1 MQPYSLNICG
11 KVIRVE
17 QEPSVSFLRL
27 CEGYILN
34 EPAPAPDYVI
44 TSSEED
50 AVAQWE
56 ISLPKLLDALFST
69 SVLRKFAALLLEN
82 ERTLFIHGSVIAY
95 HNVAYLFTAPS
106 GTGKTTH
113 SLLWTKKLKDA
124 YILNGDKPF
133 VSTEEKVIAWGSP
146 WCGSERY
153 NRNEG
158 VELKAICFL
167 VRAEK
172 NRIVEISDDEAIPML
187 ALQTGDPDPDDYRT
201 KIWMMEGLNRLRGR
215 VKFYRY
221 EMNNLEEEEAFHTTY
236 DVLSK
241 L

>member
-1 MQPYSLNICG
+1 MKPYSLYICE

-17 QEPSVSFLRL
+17 EEVGSYIRFCR
-27 CEGYILN
+27 GYIVK
-34 EPAPAPDYVI
+34 EPAP
-44 TSSEED
+44 EED
-50 AVAQWE
+50 YSIIIKKEDVDLE
-56 ISLPKLLDALFST
+56 RIISERWTDDDLCGFVLLKKL
-69 SVLRKFAALLLEN
+69 ALLLLKD
-82 ERTLFIHGSVIAY
+82 ERTLFVHGSL
-95 HNVAYLFTAPS
+95 VAYQHSAFLFTAPS

-113 SLLWTKKLKDA
+113 SRLWTKNLPNA

-133 VSTEEKVIAWGSP
+133 ISTQNEIYAWGAP
-146 WCGSERY
+146 WSGSEHF

-158 VELKAICFL
+158 LPLKAICFL
-167 VRAEK
+167 ERAEK
-172 NRIVEISDDEAIPML
+172 NRIIEISDDEAIPRL
-187 ALQTGDPDPDDYRT
+187 AHQIGDPDPDDYRT
-201 KIWMMEGLNRLRGR
+201 KIWIMEGMNRLRGR